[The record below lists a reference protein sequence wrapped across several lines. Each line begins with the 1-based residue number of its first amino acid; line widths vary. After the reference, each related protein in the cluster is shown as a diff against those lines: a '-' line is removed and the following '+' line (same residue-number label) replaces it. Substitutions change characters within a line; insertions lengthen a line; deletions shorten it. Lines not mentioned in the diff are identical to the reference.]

1 LNRNNA
7 LYLVIGLLAGFL
19 GGYIGHESMSAVQP
33 ARLPPHGAAGATAPP
48 LGGGAPPAT
57 GAAPAMAE
65 ITELTAALERDPND
79 TTALLRLANLN
90 FDIQRWDRAG
100 ELYER
105 YLALVPGDPNV
116 LTDLGI
122 TYRARG
128 EFQRALEMFREAQK
142 GAPGHWQSSFNEA
155 IVLGFDLGDEEAA
168 QAVLSQLESRAPGN
182 PEVARL
188 AEELKR
194 RREPGG

>member
-1 LNRNNA
+1 MNRNNA

-19 GGYIGHESMSAVQP
+19 AGYIGHESMSSVQP
-33 ARLPPHGAAGATAPP
+33 ARLPPHGAAGGVAPP
-48 LGGGAPPAT
+48 LGGGAPAGS

-65 ITELTAALERDPND
+65 ITELAAALERDPGN

-128 EFQRALEMFREAQK
+128 DFQRALETFREAQK
-142 GAPGHWQSSFNEA
+142 GDPEHWQSRFNEA
-155 IVLGFDLGDEEAA
+155 IVLGFDLGDEAA
-168 QAVLSQLESRAPGN
+168 AEAVLADLESRAPGN

-188 AEELKR
+188 AAELER
-194 RREPGG
+194 RRESGG